1 MLGER
6 WQFPVRPHRQ
16 TQAAEYIFS
25 WDRRIGRL
33 PGLHARQRAVQE
45 QGEGVKH
52 EAML

>member
-16 TQAAEYIFS
+16 TQAAKYMLS
-25 WDRRIGRL
+25 RGRRIRRF
-33 PGLHARQRAVQE
+33 PELHARQRAVQA